1 MKQATH
7 PVYRE
12 VIIQDV
18 SSNYAF
24 LTRSTQVSTNT
35 TKWTDGK
42 EYPLLKVEISSASHP
57 FYTGEQKLIDTA
69 GRVERFNRRYRR
81 AE

>member
-12 VIIQDV
+12 VVISDV
-18 SSNYAF
+18 SSDYAF
-24 LTRSTQVSTNT
+24 LTRSTQPSSQT
-35 TKWTDGK
+35 TRWTDGK

-69 GRVERFNRRYRR
+69 GRIERFNRRY
-81 AE
+81 AK